1 MPPNAQPVVEPAT
14 PDDLDY
20 LADCWVSLAREQR
33 AHGSHIQADANRATI
48 RTILAGHLST
58 DGLLVARLEGEIVGF
73 ASFSV
78 ERGSFELDASRALLS
93 NLWVDPDYRNRE
105 IGGELL
111 ESVERTLRDRGVKIC
126 KLETMVGN
134 DAGRRFY
141 RRHGYERSRIAME
154 RRLDEGRKN
163 DTHSKDDA

>member
-1 MPPNAQPVVEPAT
+1 MPPNEPPVVEPAT
-14 PDDLDY
+14 PDDLDH

-33 AHGSHIQADANRATI
+33 DHGSHIRSEANRTTI

-58 DGLLVARLEGEIVGF
+58 DGLLVARLNGEIVGF

-78 ERGSFELDASRALLS
+78 ERGSFALDASRGLLS
-93 NLWVDPDYRNRE
+93 NLWVDPDHRNRE
-105 IGGELL
+105 IGAALL
-111 ESVERTLRDRGVKIC
+111 AAVERRLTDRGVEVC

-134 DAGRRFY
+134 EAARRFY
-141 RRHGYERSRIAME
+141 RRHGYERSRIVME
-154 RRLDEGRKN
+154 RRLNDGRKN